1 MAGPR
6 FRTAQLLES
15 VRRGTYPRPDDEP
28 SMSTE
33 NLPMQEPAAQPAR
46 RTRRGTFTVLLVAL
60 LVAFA
65 FQGTRSL
72 WDPDEGRYTD
82 VAHNMV
88 DSGDWLVPRLDPE
101 RPHFTKPPLTYWAIG
116 ASIAAIGDHA
126 WSARLPNAL
135 AFVATALLV
144 LGLARRLGLPQ
155 PELAA
160 LAWTTSLGPVI
171 AANVVTTDT
180 LLASFET
187 LAVYGFV
194 RSGLLHGAARPQRAG
209 LWLMW
214 LGFGLAFLTKGPPG
228 LLPLLAIVAAL
239 ARDGRGALLR
249 LLDPLGILLFLAV
262 GLGWFVLLIGHS
274 PDLLHYFVV
283 EETVNRVATSEHRR
297 NAGWLGWLAVYGPT
311 LLLGT
316 LPWLAVALAG
326 AWQRRRSG
334 TAAAAVGTTSR
345 RFLALWFLLP
355 LAVFVLSQSRLPL
368 YVLPLF
374 VPLVLWLSTQW
385 AADVAPGRRHLLV
398 AGAAALAL
406 AVKLGGAFLHPDE
419 DARRLARD
427 LSQTV
432 DMASVDEVVFVDV
445 PARYGLRHYLGKPV
459 EQVES
464 YPGAIGPEGYAPPD
478 LLCDELDTG
487 ERLLLVAPARRL
499 AGLEGQ
505 VAGCRHLIR
514 PVGTLRKWALFCNVP
529 DAAGAGQREPPP
541 ASRRRSPS
549 RTLASASGSPPSRL
563 RRSSSQAHQ
572 TASNSQR
579 APARSS
585 RSQAPPP
592 SW

>member
-1 MAGPR
+1 
-6 FRTAQLLES
+6 
-15 VRRGTYPRPDDEP
+15 
-28 SMSTE
+28 MSTE
-33 NLPMQEPAAQPAR
+33 HLPMQEPTTQPAR
-46 RTRRGTFTVLLVAL
+46 RPRRGTLAVFLVAL

-116 ASIAAIGDHA
+116 ASVVAVGDYA

-180 LLASFET
+180 LLALFET

-194 RSGLLHGAARPQRAG
+194 RSGLLQGVARPRRAA

-239 ARDGRGALLR
+239 ARSGRGPLLQ
-249 LLDPLGILLFLAV
+249 LFDPLGLLLFLVV
-262 GLGWFVLLIGHS
+262 GLGWFVLLVRHS
-274 PDLLHYFVV
+274 PDLLHYFLV
-283 EETVNRVATSEHRR
+283 EETVHRVATPEHRR

-311 LLLGT
+311 LLIGA
-316 LPWLAVALAG
+316 LPWLAIALAG

-334 TAAAAVGTTSR
+334 AGGVRVGRETR
-345 RFLALWFLLP
+345 RFLVLWFLLP
-355 LAVFVLSQSRLPL
+355 LAVFVLAQSRLPL

-374 VPLVLWLSTQW
+374 VPLVLWMSTQW
-385 AADVAPGRRHLLV
+385 AGWVTPGRRNLLI
-398 AGAAALAL
+398 AGATALAIS
-406 AVKLGGAFLHPDE
+406 VKLAGAFLHPDE
-419 DARRLARD
+419 DARRLAGE
-427 LSQTV
+427 LSEAV
-432 DMASVDEVVFVDV
+432 DMGSVDEVVFVDV
-445 PARYGLRHYLGKPV
+445 PARYGLKHYLGKEI

-464 YPGAIGPEGYAPPD
+464 YPGAIGPAGYAPPD

-499 AGLEGQ
+499 SGLEAQ
-505 VAGCRHLIR
+505 VAECRHLIR
-514 PVGTLRKWALFCNVP
+514 RVGTLRKWVLFRNVP
-529 DAAGAGQREPPP
+529 GDAGAGQGEAPS

-579 APARSS
+579 ARSS
-585 RSQAPPP
+585 SSRWQAPPP
-592 SW
+592 LR